1 MLEYIVSVKSLH
13 NFCFWSFYMSSVK
26 EEFIRT
32 AYLLG
37 DDAVMALSRKR
48 VAVFGVG
55 GVGGH
60 ICEALAR
67 CGVGAIDL
75 FDADCVSVSNIN
87 RQIVAL
93 HSTVGRPKVEVMR
106 ERILDINPTCVVNAF
121 EVFYLPDNADEF
133 DLSVYDYIADAV
145 DTVKAKIELCVRAK
159 RLGIPII
166 CAMGAGNK
174 LDPTGFRVSDISKT
188 AVCPLAKVMRRELK
202 ARGIYHLK
210 VVYSEEQPSK
220 VAGADE
226 PMPEGK
232 RSVPG
237 SLAFVP
243 SVMGLI
249 MGGEI
254 VKDLVKQSTSI
265 L

>member
-1 MLEYIVSVKSLH
+1 MGNVR
-13 NFCFWSFYMSSVK
+13 
-26 EEFIRT
+26 EEFVRT
-32 AYLLG
+32 AYILG
-37 DDAVMALSRKR
+37 EDAVGALLQKR
-48 VAVFGVG
+48 IAVFGVG
-55 GVGGH
+55 GVGGYV
-60 ICEALAR
+60 CESLAR
-67 CGVGAIDL
+67 SGVGAIDL
-75 FDADCVSVSNIN
+75 FDADCVSASNIN

-93 HSTVGRPKVEVMR
+93 HSTVGRPKVEVMK
-106 ERILDINPTCVVNAF
+106 ERILDINPECRVNIF
-121 EVFYLPDNADEF
+121 KVFYLPDNADEF
-133 DLSVYDYIADAV
+133 DLSIYDYIADAV

-174 LDPTGFRVSDISKT
+174 LDPTGFKVSDISKT
-188 AVCPLAKVMRRELK
+188 SVCPLAKVMRRELR

-210 VVYSEEQPSK
+210 VVYSEELPSR
-220 VAGADE
+220 VTCEDE
-226 PMPEGK
+226 LLPEGK

-254 VKDLVKQSTSI
+254 VKDLTGNI
-265 L
+265 H

>member
-1 MLEYIVSVKSLH
+1 
-13 NFCFWSFYMSSVK
+13 MSGVN
-26 EEFIRT
+26 EEFVRT
-32 AYLLG
+32 AYILG
-37 DDAVMALSRKR
+37 DDAVDRLSQKR

-93 HSTVGRPKVEVMR
+93 HSTVGRPKVEVMK
-106 ERILDINPTCVVNAF
+106 ERILDINPQCRVNTF
-121 EVFYLPDNADEF
+121 QVFYLPDNADEF

-145 DTVKAKIELCVRAK
+145 DTVKAKLELCIRAE
-159 RLGIPII
+159 RLGVPII

-174 LDPTGFRVSDISKT
+174 LDPTAFKVADISKT
-188 AVCPLAKVMRRELK
+188 SVCPLAKVMRRELRL
-202 ARGIYHLK
+202 RGIEHVK
-210 VVYSEEQPSK
+210 VVYSEETPAK
-220 VAGADE
+220 VTSADE
-226 PMPEGK
+226 TPTSGK

-249 MGGEI
+249 IGGEI
-254 VKDLVKQSTSI
+254 VKELTKDTH
-265 L
+265 